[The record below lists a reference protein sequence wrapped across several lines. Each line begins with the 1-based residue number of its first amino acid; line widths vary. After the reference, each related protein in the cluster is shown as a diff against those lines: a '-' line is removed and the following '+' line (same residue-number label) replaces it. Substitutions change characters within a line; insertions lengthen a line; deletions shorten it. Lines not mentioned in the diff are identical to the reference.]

1 MKASLATI
9 ARRALDELRLR
20 DTAVLVA
27 TSGGPD
33 SMALLDVLAR
43 LAPAR
48 GLRLLAH
55 GVDHGLRP
63 EAGAELDLA
72 ADHARKLA
80 VPFDRTRVRVPL
92 GGNLQAR
99 ARTARWEALAV
110 AARRHAAT
118 VATAHHADDRAETVL
133 LRLFRGAGLRGLA
146 VLPPRATAPDAPDV
160 AIVRPLVRARRSDIV
175 AHVERWRIVYARD
188 PSNEDGR
195 YLRTRVRR
203 NLMPLLAAID
213 PRIVEHLGA
222 IADEAGSE
230 RASETGRTWTAGLP
244 RATQD
249 AIAALLRNGNREA
262 RVWLPGGLVVMLD
275 EDRSRVSRRESA
287 KNVTPLLVRRDGRS

>member
-1 MKASLATI
+1 VRASLVTI
-9 ARRALDELRLR
+9 ARRALDELPLR
-20 DTAVLVA
+20 NAAVLVA

-33 SMALLDVLAR
+33 SMALLDVLAQ

-48 GLRLLAH
+48 GLRLHAH

-72 ADHARKLA
+72 AAHATALG
-80 VPFDRTRVRVPL
+80 VSFDRTRVRVPL

-99 ARTARWEALAV
+99 ARTARWEALTA
-110 AARRHAAT
+110 AARPRAAT
-118 VATAHHADDRAETVL
+118 IATAHHADDRAETIL

-146 VLPPRATAPDAPDV
+146 VLPPHATAPDAPDV
-160 AIVRPLVRARRSDIV
+160 AVVRPLVRGRRTDIL
-175 AHVERWRIVYARD
+175 AHLSRRRLVYASD

-213 PRIVEHLGA
+213 PHIVEHLGA
-222 IADEAGSE
+222 IADEAGAARTGE
-230 RASETGRTWTAGLP
+230 TDRAWTAGLP

-249 AIAALLRNGNREA
+249 AIAALLRTGNREA

-275 EDRSRVSRRESA
+275 GDRTRVSRRESTKSA
-287 KNVTPLLVRRDGRS
+287 TPLLVRRDRGI